1 MEAYLYEKSENNS
14 VRCRLCRHQ
23 CLIPSGKRGICHVRE
38 NRDGRL
44 HALNYGK
51 IIARNI
57 DPIEKKPL
65 FHFFPGS
72 RSYSIAAVGCN
83 FRCRFCQNADI
94 SQMPLDR
101 GMIVGSPCTP
111 QEIVEDA
118 IKHGCKSISYTY
130 TEPTIYFE
138 FAYNTAKIAH
148 EKGLYN
154 IFVSNGYM
162 SAEAL
167 EKIGPY
173 LDAANIDLKAFS
185 DEFYKDYCGAKL
197 EPVKENLK
205 LMKSLGIFLE
215 ITTLL
220 IPGLNDNPDEL
231 RLLAGF
237 IAESLGKDTPWHVS
251 RFHPMYKLT
260 DRSSTP
266 VDTLITARDIGI
278 GAGLNYVYVGNVP
291 GEEGENTF
299 CPECDKLLI
308 ERWGFRIMQYHI
320 QDGKCPDCEAKI
332 EGAGW

>member
-1 MEAYLYEKSENNS
+1 MEAYLYEQSEDNS
-14 VRCRLCRHQ
+14 VRCRLCRHH
-23 CLIPSGKRGICHVRE
+23 CLIRSGKRGICHVRE

-72 RSYSIAAVGCN
+72 KSYSIAAVGCN

-118 IKHGCKSISYTY
+118 IRNGCKSISYTY

-154 IFVSNGYM
+154 VFVSNGYM
-162 SAEAL
+162 SSEAL
-167 EKIGPY
+167 EKIRHY

-185 DEFYKDYCGAKL
+185 DDFYKNYCGAKL
-197 EPVKENLK
+197 DQVKENLK
-205 LMKSLGIFLE
+205 LMKSLGIFVE

-220 IPGLNDNPDEL
+220 IP
-231 RLLAGF
+231 
-237 IAESLGKDTPWHVS
+237 
-251 RFHPMYKLT
+251 
-260 DRSSTP
+260 
-266 VDTLITARDIGI
+266 
-278 GAGLNYVYVGNVP
+278 
-291 GEEGENTF
+291 
-299 CPECDKLLI
+299 
-308 ERWGFRIMQYHI
+308 
-320 QDGKCPDCEAKI
+320 
-332 EGAGW
+332 